1 MLEIKLI
8 GINDILDVSYMFYTC
23 LSLISIK
30 ELSKWNINKA
40 LNIEYMFYK
49 CSSLISLPNVSNKI
63 ISHMNY

>member
-30 ELSKWNINKA
+30 ELSKWNINKTFN
-40 LNIEYMFYK
+40 LNK
-49 CSSLISLPNVSNKI
+49 CFINVI
-63 ISHMNY
+63 H